1 MRLGATA
8 NETASAATGF
18 ESRFFPKA
26 QFFPKAHFT
35 TLMAPTLYP
44 ACRQQACCP
53 GCARRFLACPPRRH
67 RVSQKRDPAGRD
79 GPHICPIMGA
89 LGVGRCS
96 AGADDRGISGT
107 SCGGGATDYLL
118 RGAGGRVFWLSPF
131 TDRICGRLRLLLSNF
146 PTHRSHHEQR
156 AAHQSAIERR
166 RSHLWAR

>member
-1 MRLGATA
+1 MTMRIYIEERNYFCAIHL
-8 NETASAATGF
+8 AAAA
-18 ESRFFPKA
+18 PLILHPL
-26 QFFPKAHFT
+26 PKAHFT

-44 ACRQQACCP
+44 ACRQQTCCP
-53 GCARRFLACPPRRH
+53 GCARRFLACPPRRY

-118 RGAGGRVFWLSPF
+118 RGAGGRVF
-131 TDRICGRLRLLLSNF
+131 
-146 PTHRSHHEQR
+146 
-156 AAHQSAIERR
+156 
-166 RSHLWAR
+166 